1 LQVIEHVP
9 SLGATLRQ
17 LVSQLRPG
25 GRLIIAVPN
34 EDSLLGELN
43 YHFLNLP
50 PHHRSCW
57 TQAALSY
64 VAKLLSLSLEDYRR
78 EPFEI
83 DLYVAALYQRM
94 DKYLPARHFLMR
106 PWLWLI
112 RRAAIAMALTSFES
126 IRAGSFG
133 HAHIAV
139 FRKSSE

>member
-1 LQVIEHVP
+1 LPFPTKIVCSA
-9 SLGATLRQ
+9 SLSTISSIVLRTTG
-17 LVSQLRPG
+17 P
-25 GRLIIAVPN
+25 
-34 EDSLLGELN
+34 
-43 YHFLNLP
+43 
-50 PHHRSCW
+50 CW